1 MIALDNPSA
10 SSPTQVVI
18 EEMHEEIASNRTHA
32 GTGEGTPFTSLF
44 MSGEDER
51 SKITVPITDDTWTK
65 SLDREFLELAE
76 RAAFLNATEEEM
88 KRFAHLQVLRRQL
101 KHPRTGEEV
110 IWEYKQRQLTRQLVS
125 ALKQYVHFHQESNN
139 PWASSKENFH
149 PE

>member
-1 MIALDNPSA
+1 MIALDNPSV

-18 EEMHEEIASNRTHA
+18 EEMHEGIASNQTHA
-32 GTGEGTPFTSLF
+32 GAGEGTPFTSLF
-44 MSGEDER
+44 MSGEEEG
-51 SKITVPITDDTWTK
+51 SKITVPITHEMWTK

-88 KRFAHLQVLRRQL
+88 KRFAQLQVLRRQL

-125 ALKQYVHFHQESNN
+125 ALKEYVHFHQESNN
-139 PWASSKENFH
+139 PWANSKENFH